1 MSKVTEDAT
10 ITLNNADS
18 LYLSEQIFT
27 DTTALKTAIASY
39 EKANRKKQYNDDLA
53 RLYYYLGRNHT
64 LNNNDIEAVKCY
76 IAADRLQPADY
87 ELRGRINA
95 NMGNIC
101 SEENVPAM
109 ALIFDARCVE
119 CFKKGKNVFLFTE
132 GLFSLAD
139 DYADIGD
146 CEMAEALFDTAVTY
160 CDTTQFNSLFYWK
173 ARVYY
178 FYCNNLDS
186 ALYYLQLIKEDDS
199 DYFNNLAK
207 SIYYDAGDFDRALY
221 YARRV
226 VEESENASMKV
237 GAYYILHEDAEKRG
251 DVNAMTE
258 YFHLRQDCDSISTE
272 IRLKR
277 AEAIQIINE
286 YLESGNIHN
295 ISYFWLYFCA
305 VLFVFLFILLLYVF
319 HHHSRKVLKN
329 DLNIAKNIIENKALE
344 IDSLKNSHIATKNDI
359 LQDFGMRLAG
369 LDGKALKK
377 TLQWDDDEL
386 FLKEVNFYFLGL
398 SDKLRIINPK
408 ITAQDVRLYVLV
420 LLDYKLTNIANML
433 NRSVKGRKN
442 LKTASAEKLNVSS
455 KDLKKTLI
463 DIITSPVND
472 V

>member
-39 EKANRKKQYNDDLA
+39 EKANRKNQYNEDLA
-53 RLYYYLGRNHT
+53 RLYYYLARNHT
-64 LNNNDIEAVKCY
+64 LIGNDVEAVRCY
-76 IAADRLQPADY
+76 IAADRLQSSDY

-160 CDTTQFNSLFYWK
+160 CDTAQFNSLFYWK
-173 ARVYY
+173 AHVYY
-178 FYCNNLDS
+178 SHCDNLDS
-186 ALYYLQLIKEDDS
+186 ALYYLQLIKGDDS
-199 DYFNNLAK
+199 DYFSNLAK
-207 SIYYDAGDFDRALY
+207 SVYYDAGDFDRALY

-226 VEESENASMKV
+226 VEESGNASMKV
-237 GAYYILHEDAEKRG
+237 GAYYILHEDAEKHG
-251 DVNAMTE
+251 DVNEMAE

-286 YLESGNIHN
+286 YLKSENKRN
-295 ISYFWLYFCA
+295 TNYFWLYFCA
-305 VLFVFLFILLLYVF
+305 VLFIVLILLLYIF
-319 HHHSRKVLKN
+319 HHRSHKVLKKKFEYCQKYN
-329 DLNIAKNIIENKALE
+329 RKQ
-344 IDSLKNSHIATKNDI
+344 DS
-359 LQDFGMRLAG
+359 G
-369 LDGKALKK
+369 
-377 TLQWDDDEL
+377 
-386 FLKEVNFYFLGL
+386 
-398 SDKLRIINPK
+398 
-408 ITAQDVRLYVLV
+408 
-420 LLDYKLTNIANML
+420 
-433 NRSVKGRKN
+433 NRF
-442 LKTASAEKLNVSS
+442 AEKLSYYN
-455 KDLKKTLI
+455 KK
-463 DIITSPVND
+463 
-472 V
+472 